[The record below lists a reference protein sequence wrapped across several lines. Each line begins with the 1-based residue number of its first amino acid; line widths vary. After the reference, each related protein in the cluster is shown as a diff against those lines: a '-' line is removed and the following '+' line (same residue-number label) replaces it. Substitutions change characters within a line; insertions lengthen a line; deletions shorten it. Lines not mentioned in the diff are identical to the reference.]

1 MSPLIK
7 LLKTE
12 QLLAT
17 SITGEKYQG
26 LVGLRNSQIH
36 VVNSWS
42 LLIFCEGRKRGDRRK
57 KGRGQERERKKE
69 GKRERRSEGVR
80 KEGEVI
86 RRKELREG
94 EEEGRPFIWVK
105 SLRNP

>member
-7 LLKTE
+7 LLKTV

-42 LLIFCEGRKRGDRRK
+42 LLIFCEGRSREDRRK
-57 KGRGQERERKKE
+57 KGSREERERRRE
-69 GKRERRSEGVR
+69 GKRERRGEGVR
-80 KEGEVI
+80 KEGEAK
-86 RRKELREG
+86 RRKEQREG
-94 EEEGRPFIWVK
+94 QEEGRPFIWAK

>member
-7 LLKTE
+7 RFKTA

-17 SITGEKYQG
+17 SKTGEKYQG

-57 KGRGQERERKKE
+57 KGRGRRGRGGRK
-69 GKRERRSEGVR
+69 KREREGVR
-80 KEGEVI
+80 E
-86 RRKELREG
+86 
-94 EEEGRPFIWVK
+94 
-105 SLRNP
+105 